1 MRIEWQVRT
10 PLACGS
16 PARVHG
22 NLRPRLGGLPKNS
35 PDTLRQAHGEW
46 KSIGDTKTGPL
57 RGADPERIGAGV
69 SPEAPEWSAMHLER
83 RDDVFVLTLDD
94 GDNRLHRRFLDDMN
108 RALDE
113 VERSE
118 GPAALVTTGQGKFY
132 SNGLD
137 LDWLG
142 GQSAADSGRFLDDLD
157 RLFARVLTFP
167 AATAAAINGHAFAAG
182 LMLALAHDFRVM
194 RADRGYACLPEI
206 DLGVP
211 LRPGMTAT
219 IQARL
224 PQRIAHEAI
233 VTGRRYGGADAEQR
247 GIVDAAVAE
256 ADVLSRAIAMVAPL
270 AGKDRATMSALKRGL
285 YVQAL
290 GILERPR

>member
-1 MRIEWQVRT
+1 
-10 PLACGS
+10 
-16 PARVHG
+16 
-22 NLRPRLGGLPKNS
+22 
-35 PDTLRQAHGEW
+35 
-46 KSIGDTKTGPL
+46 
-57 RGADPERIGAGV
+57 
-69 SPEAPEWSAMHLER
+69 MHLER
-83 RDDVFVLTLDD
+83 RDDVFVLTLDE
-94 GDNRLHRRFLDDMN
+94 GENRFHRRFLDDMN

-113 VERSE
+113 VERSD

-142 GQSAADSGRFLDDLD
+142 GESATDGARFLDDVD

-167 AATAAAINGHAFAAG
+167 TATAAAINGHAFAAG

-233 VTGRRYGGADAEQR
+233 VTGGRYGGADAEQR
-247 GIVDAAVAE
+247 GIVDAAVPE
-256 ADVLSRAIAMVAPL
+256 ADVLGRAIAMVAPL
-270 AGKDRATMSALKRGL
+270 AGKDRATMAALKRGL
-285 YVQAL
+285 YVHAL
-290 GILERPR
+290 EILEEPH

>member
-1 MRIEWQVRT
+1 
-10 PLACGS
+10 
-16 PARVHG
+16 
-22 NLRPRLGGLPKNS
+22 
-35 PDTLRQAHGEW
+35 
-46 KSIGDTKTGPL
+46 
-57 RGADPERIGAGV
+57 
-69 SPEAPEWSAMHLER
+69 MHLER
-83 RDDVFVLTLDD
+83 RENVFVLTLDD
-94 GDNRLHRRFLDDMN
+94 GDNRFHRRFLDDMN

-142 GQSAADSGRFLDDLD
+142 GQSATDSGRFLDDVD

-167 AATAAAINGHAFAAG
+167 TATAAAINGHAFAAG

-194 RADRGYACLPEI
+194 RADRGYVCLPEI

-224 PQRIAHEAI
+224 PERIAHEAI
-233 VTGRRYGGADAEQR
+233 VTGRRYGGTDAEQR
-247 GIVDAAVAE
+247 GIVDAAVPE
-256 ADVLSRAIAMVAPL
+256 ADVLGHAIAMVAPL
-270 AGKDRATMSALKRGL
+270 AGKDRATMSTLKRGL

-290 GILERPR
+290 EILEGAR

>member
-1 MRIEWQVRT
+1 
-10 PLACGS
+10 
-16 PARVHG
+16 
-22 NLRPRLGGLPKNS
+22 
-35 PDTLRQAHGEW
+35 
-46 KSIGDTKTGPL
+46 
-57 RGADPERIGAGV
+57 
-69 SPEAPEWSAMHLER
+69 MHLER
-83 RDDVFVLTLDD
+83 REDVFVLALDD
-94 GDNRLHRRFLDDMN
+94 GDNRFHRRFLDDMN

-118 GPAALVTTGQGKFY
+118 GAAALVSTGQGKFY

-142 GQSAADSGRFLDDLD
+142 AQSAADAERFLDDLD

-167 AATAAAINGHAFAAG
+167 TATAAAINGHAFAAG

-206 DLGVP
+206 DLGIP

-247 GIVDAAVAE
+247 GIVDAAVPE
-256 ADVLSRAIAMVAPL
+256 ADVLQHAIAMVAPL
-270 AGKDRATMSALKRGL
+270 AGKDRATMRALKRGL

-290 GILERPR
+290 EILERAR